1 MGEENWWTEE
11 GKTVTKYKAEL
22 DLYRTQKE
30 TVQEPE
36 NQFLIIL
43 SMN

>member
-1 MGEENWWTEE
+1 MNQR
-11 GKTVTKYKAEL
+11 GKNGNYVKKIEL

-43 SMN
+43 SIN